1 MQTSQ
6 LYANMPN
13 WLPITLKEFEK
24 LGWTQADVILISGDA
39 YVDHPSF
46 GAAIIGRWI
55 EFLGYKVAIIPQ
67 PNWRDDLRDFRKFG
81 APKLFFGVTSGNMDS
96 MVNHYTAFKRLRS
109 DDAYTPGGIAG
120 FRPDYA
126 TEVYTKILKS
136 LYPEVPVIIGGVE
149 ASMRR
154 LTHYDYWS
162 DSIKPS
168 ILESSGADMLVYG
181 MGEITIKNIL
191 EKLSK
196 GISINEIND
205 LPQTA
210 IIRHKSKLEKY
221 TNFISLPSNEACFK
235 SKQEFAKSF
244 TLFETES
251 HKLNAKGL
259 IQPHGDFAVVVNPPL
274 PPPSEKEMDSFY
286 DLSFTRLPHPKYL
299 KRGIIPAWEMIKNS
313 ITIHRGCFG
322 GCSFCAISA
331 HQGKFI
337 SSRSENSILN
347 EIAIISEDK
356 NFSGHITDLGGP
368 SANMFKMKGLN
379 LAICEKCSR
388 PSCLFPNVCKNLCTD
403 HSSLIQLYKKS
414 SEVKGIKKI
423 TIGSGIRY
431 DLFINRPVEE
441 NLKYKHFEYFETLVK
456 NHVSGRLKVAPEN
469 TEDSVLKLMRKPSIL
484 LYEALNKQFLKI
496 NSKYN
501 LNYQL
506 IPYLISNYPGS
517 SFDDLVNM
525 TLWLKKNDIRP
536 EQIQDFTPTPM
547 TYSTTVYYCG
557 FDPYTHKKVNILK
570 DVGER
575 KKNQILFFYYK
586 KENKQAITNILLKHN
601 RGNVIKK
608 ITTDRLKV

>member
-1 MQTSQ
+1 
-6 LYANMPN
+6 MPK
-13 WLPITLKEFEK
+13 WLPITAKEIENS
-24 LGWTQADVILISGDA
+24 GWTQADVILVSGDA

-46 GAAIIGRWI
+46 ANAMIGRWI

-67 PNWRDDLRDFRKFG
+67 PNWQDDLRDFKKFG

-109 DDAYTPGGIAG
+109 DDAYTPGGSAG

-162 DSIKPS
+162 DTLKPS
-168 ILESSGADMLVYG
+168 ILVSSGADMLVYG

-196 GISINEIND
+196 GISITD
-205 LPQTA
+205 LDNIPQTA
-210 IIRHKSKLEKY
+210 IIRDKSILEKY
-221 TNFISLPSNEACFK
+221 INYTILPSHEQCVK
-235 SKQEFAKSF
+235 SKKDFAKSF
-244 TLFETES
+244 VSFETES
-251 HKLNAKGL
+251 HKLNPTGL
-259 IQPHGDFAVVVNPPL
+259 IQMNGEVAVIINPPL
-274 PPPSEKEMDSFY
+274 PPASETEMDSFY

-299 KRGIIPAWEMIKNS
+299 KRGAIPAWEMIKNS

-337 SSRSENSILN
+337 SSRSEQSVLKELHEITSNS
-347 EIAIISEDK
+347 D
-356 NFSGHITDLGGP
+356 FSGHITDLGGP
-368 SANMFKMKGLN
+368 SANMFKMQGIN
-379 LAICEKCSR
+379 LKICEKCSR
-388 PSCLFPNVCKNLCTD
+388 PSCLFPTVCKNLCTN
-403 HSSLIQLYKKS
+403 HSALIQLYKKS
-414 SEVKGIKKI
+414 SAIKGIKKI

-431 DLFINRPVEE
+431 DLFINRPAEE
-441 NLKYKHFEYFETLVK
+441 NQKYKHFEYLETVIK

-469 TEDSVLKLMRKPSIL
+469 TENSILKSMRKPSIR
-484 LYEALNKQFLKI
+484 LYEVFSEQFLKI
-496 NSKYN
+496 ISKHK
-501 LNYQL
+501 LHYQL

-517 SFDDLVNM
+517 NFDDLLKM
-525 TLWLKKNDIRP
+525 TLWLKKQNIKP

-547 TYSTTVYYCG
+547 TYSTAVYYCG
-557 FDPYTHKKVNILK
+557 FDPYSNEKISVLK
-570 DVGER
+570 DVSER
-575 KKNQILFFYYK
+575 KKLQILFFYYK
-586 KENKQAITNILLKHN
+586 NENKQLITSILRKQNRTDAIKQLFNFKTF
-601 RGNVIKK
+601 
-608 ITTDRLKV
+608 